1 MTEVGKSAVAA
12 SLTSNPCPPY
22 WWWESEMLG
31 LCAINL
37 AGVLSSLF
45 FPLIMLTVHGLSWA
59 ERPKNTFQASG
70 ISVG

>member
-1 MTEVGKSAVAA
+1 MAA
-12 SLTSNPCPPY
+12 SLTSNPCPLY
-22 WWWESEMLG
+22 CRGWWESEMLG